1 MCACILSINVNLQLS
16 DERSCSYLFGMTTT
30 SFVVTAF
37 RDPGEVY
44 ISYLMYGPPNDVAGI
59 IPRRLDPDPPM
70 AQVDDWWEAY
80 PRELTVQNG
89 R

>member
-1 MCACILSINVNLQLS
+1 
-16 DERSCSYLFGMTTT
+16 
-30 SFVVTAF
+30 
-37 RDPGEVY
+37 
-44 ISYLMYGPPNDVAGI
+44 MYRPPNGVSGI